1 MSFAA
6 SSTSFALR
14 ASRPPATDTNVKVLF
29 ITHSFPRNGG
39 DATGSPELRL
49 ASALRGEDVEVLILA
64 PGRPGEGSEDIDGIA
79 IERFALPRRQ
89 MALAS
94 IESNNQPV
102 VRPSWRSR
110 ITALRFLS
118 AEFTHAVRARRSF
131 HPDLVHAHWWF
142 PGGLVGTWVSA
153 LGNVPL
159 VTSLHRA
166 DLRSAEA
173 GSFAR
178 PLFRHVMKQSTIVTA
193 DSHGL
198 ARKARGLMSS
208 RDAVVAPMP
217 AATEAFVPGT
227 ERVTDRLLMEAPLAR
242 DNGVEQTL
250 EAIASMKHRV
260 SIDVIGD
267 GPASDEYVALA
278 ASLGLSDRVRW
289 HHAPSEAERVAL
301 CQTTTALVV
310 PSLREWVPPIAVQAL
325 LCRTPVVA
333 FDFGGVTDVV
343 HHDRTGILVPPGDTR
358 ALTRALD
365 ALLSRPDLGANLGE
379 AGRIYALATFAPESV
394 ARRFA
399 GIYRQAL
406 DAPPP

>member
-1 MSFAA
+1 M
-6 SSTSFALR
+6 
-14 ASRPPATDTNVKVLF
+14 KVLF
-29 ITHSFPRNGG
+29 ITHSFPRSGG
-39 DATGSPELRL
+39 NAVGSPELQL
-49 ASALRGEDVEVLILA
+49 ASALRAEDVEVLVLA
-64 PGRPGEGSEDIDGIA
+64 PGRPGETNEEVDGIA
-79 IERFALPRRQ
+79 IERFELPRRQ
-89 MALAS
+89 MALS
-94 IESNNQPV
+94 SLESNETPSA
-102 VRPSWRSR
+102 RPSWRSR

-118 AEFTHAVRARRSF
+118 AEFTHAVRARRAF
-131 HPDLVHAHWWF
+131 HPDVVHAHWWF

-198 ARKARGLMSS
+198 ARKARTLMSS

-217 AATEAFVPGT
+217 AATEAYVPGG
-227 ERVTDRLLMEAPLAR
+227 ERAKDRLLLEAPLAR
-242 DNGVEQTL
+242 DNGIEQTL
-250 EAIASMKHRV
+250 EAVATMKHRV
-260 SIDVIGD
+260 TLDIIGD
-267 GPASDEYVALA
+267 GPAANEYLALA
-278 ASLGLSDRVRW
+278 GTLGVADRVRW
-289 HHAPSEAERVAL
+289 HHHPSEAERVAL
-301 CQTTTALVV
+301 CQATTALVV
-310 PSLREWVPPIAVQAL
+310 PSLREWVPPIAVQGL
-325 LCRTPVVA
+325 LCRTPVIA
-333 FDFGGVTDVV
+333 FDFGGVTDIV

-365 ALLSRPDLGANLGE
+365 TLLSRPDLGANLGE

>member
-1 MSFAA
+1 M
-6 SSTSFALR
+6 
-14 ASRPPATDTNVKVLF
+14 KVLF
-29 ITHSFPRNGG
+29 ITHSFPRNGA
-39 DATGSPELRL
+39 DAVGSPELRL
-49 ASALRGEDVEVLILA
+49 ASALRNEDVEVLILA
-64 PGRPGEGSEDIDGIA
+64 PGRPGEGSEEIDGIA
-79 IERFALPRRQ
+79 IERFQLPRRQ

-94 IESNNQPV
+94 IESSEQPA

-118 AEFTHAVRARRSF
+118 AEFTSAVRARRAF
-131 HPDLVHAHWWF
+131 HPDVVHAHWWF

-178 PLFRHVMKQSTIVTA
+178 PLFRHVMKQSAIVTA

-198 ARKARGLMSS
+198 ARKARTLMSS

-217 AATEAFVPGT
+217 APTEAYVPGGD
-227 ERVTDRLLMEAPLAR
+227 RAADRLLLEASLSR

-250 EAIASMKHRV
+250 TAVAAMRHRV
-260 SIDVIGD
+260 SLDIIGD
-267 GPASDEYVALA
+267 GPAAGEYLALA
-278 ASLGLSDRVRW
+278 ESLGLADRVRW
-289 HHAPSEAERVAL
+289 HHGPSEGDRVAL
-301 CQTTTALVV
+301 CQATAALVV

-333 FDFGGVTDVV
+333 FDFGGVTDIV

-365 ALLSRPDLGANLGE
+365 ALLDRPDLGMNLGE

-399 GIYRQAL
+399 GIYRQAI

>member
-1 MSFAA
+1 M
-6 SSTSFALR
+6 
-14 ASRPPATDTNVKVLF
+14 KVLF
-29 ITHSFPRNGG
+29 ITHSLAANGDG
-39 DATGSPELRL
+39 ASSPELRL
-49 ASALRGEDVEVLILA
+49 ARALRDEDVEVLLLA
-64 PGRPGEGSEDIDGIA
+64 PGRPGQDSEEIDGIA
-79 IERFALPRRQ
+79 IERFALPHRE
-89 MALAS
+89 LAFAS
-94 IESNNQPV
+94 ATGGHPGT
-102 VRPSWRSR
+102 RASWRSR
-110 ITALRFLS
+110 ITTLRFLS
-118 AEFTHAVRARRSF
+118 AEFTTAVRARRAF
-131 HPDLVHAHWWF
+131 EPAIVHAHWWF

-178 PLFRHVMKQSTIVTA
+178 PLFRHVMKQSAVVTA

-198 ARKARGLMSS
+198 ARKARSVISS
-208 RDAVVAPMP
+208 RDPVVAPMP
-217 AATEAFVPGT
+217 ASTELFLPAGD
-227 ERVTDRLLMEAPLAR
+227 RATDRLLLVAPMAP

-250 EAIASMKHRV
+250 EAVATMRHRV
-260 SIDVIGD
+260 SIDIVGD
-267 GPASDEYVALA
+267 GAAEPEFRAMASSLGIADRTRWHAHLGDAALA
-278 ASLGLSDRVRW
+278 R
-289 HHAPSEAERVAL
+289 L
-301 CQTTTALVV
+301 CQTTTAVVV

-333 FDFGGVTDVV
+333 YDFGGVTDVV
-343 HHDRTGILVPPGDTR
+343 HHDRTGILVPPGNAI

-365 ALLSRPDLGANLGE
+365 ALFARPDLGANLGE

-406 DAPPP
+406 AATPP

>member
-1 MSFAA
+1 M
-6 SSTSFALR
+6 
-14 ASRPPATDTNVKVLF
+14 KVLF
-29 ITHSFPRNGG
+29 ITHSFPRTGVN
-39 DATGSPELRL
+39 ASGSPELRL
-49 ASALRGEDVEVLILA
+49 ATALRGEGVEVLILA
-64 PGRPGEGSEDIDGIA
+64 PGRPGEADEEIEGIA
-79 IERFALPRRQ
+79 IERFELPRRQ

-94 IESNNQPV
+94 LESNEQPV
-102 VRPSWRSR
+102 ARPSWRSR

-131 HPDLVHAHWWF
+131 EPDIVHAHWWF

-153 LGNVPL
+153 LGNLPL

-217 AATEAFVPGT
+217 GPTEAFTPGG
-227 ERVTDRLLMEAPLAR
+227 ERATDRLLLEASLSQ

-250 EAIASMKHRV
+250 EAVAGMKHRV

-267 GPASDEYVALA
+267 GPAAGEYLALA
-278 ASLGLSDRVRW
+278 ASLGIADRVRW
-289 HHAPSEAERVAL
+289 HHAPSEPERVAL
-301 CQTTTALVV
+301 CQTVAAVV
-310 PSLREWVPPIAVQAL
+310 IPSLREWVPPIAVQAL

-365 ALLSRPDLGANLGE
+365 ALFGRPDLGANLVE

-406 DAPPP
+406 DAAPA

>member
-1 MSFAA
+1 M
-6 SSTSFALR
+6 
-14 ASRPPATDTNVKVLF
+14 KVLF
-29 ITHSFPRNGG
+29 ITHSFPRTGG
-39 DATGSPELRL
+39 NAAGSPELQL
-49 ASALRGEDVEVLILA
+49 ASALRAEDVEVLILA
-64 PGRPGEGSEDIDGIA
+64 PGRPGEVNEEIDGIA
-79 IERFALPRRQ
+79 IERFELPRRQ
-89 MALAS
+89 MALSSLEAS
-94 IESNNQPV
+94 EQPSA
-102 VRPSWRSR
+102 RPSWRSR

-118 AEFTHAVRARRSF
+118 AEFTHAVRARRAF
-131 HPDLVHAHWWF
+131 HPDIVHAHWWF

-198 ARKARGLMSS
+198 ARKARSLMSS

-217 AATEAFVPGT
+217 ASTDAYVPGD
-227 ERVTDRLLMEAPLAR
+227 ERATDRLLLEATLAR

-250 EAIASMKHRV
+250 EAVATMKHRV
-260 SIDVIGD
+260 SIDIIGE
-267 GPASDEYVALA
+267 GPAADEYVALA
-278 ASLGLSDRVRW
+278 ASLGITDRVRW
-289 HHAPSEAERVAL
+289 HPAPPEAQRVAL
-301 CQTTTALVV
+301 CQATTALVV
-310 PSLREWVPPIAVQAL
+310 PSLREWVPPIAVQGL

-333 FDFGGVTDVV
+333 FDFGGVTDIV

-365 ALLSRPDLGANLGE
+365 ALFSRPDLGANLGE

>member
-1 MSFAA
+1 M
-6 SSTSFALR
+6 
-14 ASRPPATDTNVKVLF
+14 KVLF
-29 ITHSFPRNGG
+29 ITHSFARAGG
-39 DATGSPELRL
+39 DASESPELRL
-49 ASALRGEDVEVLILA
+49 AVALRQENIEVLILA
-64 PGRPGEGSEDIDGIA
+64 PGRNGERSEEINGIA
-79 IERFALPRRQ
+79 IERFTLPRREL
-89 MALAS
+89 ALAS
-94 IESNNQPV
+94 MDSGSQPA
-102 VRPSWRSR
+102 VRPSWGSR
-110 ITALRFLS
+110 ITTLRFLS
-118 AEFTHAVRARRSF
+118 AEFTSAVRARRAF
-131 HPDLVHAHWWF
+131 HPDVVHAHWWF
-142 PGGLVGTWVSA
+142 PGGLVGTWISA

-198 ARKARGLMSS
+198 ARKARTLMPS

-217 AATEAFVPGT
+217 ADTETFVPGP
-227 ERVTDRLLMEAPLAR
+227 ERATDRLLLDAPLVR

-250 EAIASMKHRV
+250 EAITSMRHRV
-260 SIDVIGD
+260 SLDIVGV
-267 GPASDEYVALA
+267 GPAAEEYRALA
-278 ASLGLSDRVRW
+278 QSLGVADRVRW
-289 HHAPSEAERVAL
+289 HTDLPLAERVRL
-301 CQTTTALVV
+301 CQQATALVV
-310 PSLREWVPPIAVQAL
+310 PSLREWVPQVAVHAL

-333 FDFGGVTDVV
+333 FDFGGITDVV

-365 ALLSRPDLGANLGE
+365 ALLARPDAGANLGE

-406 DAPPP
+406 DASPT

>member
-1 MSFAA
+1 M
-6 SSTSFALR
+6 
-14 ASRPPATDTNVKVLF
+14 KVLF

-49 ASALRGEDVEVLILA
+49 ATALRGEDVEVLILA
-64 PGRPGEGSEDIDGIA
+64 PGRPGETGEDIDGIA
-79 IERFALPRRQ
+79 IERFELPRRQ

-94 IESNNQPV
+94 IDSTSQTD

-118 AEFTHAVRARRSF
+118 AEFTHAVRARRAF
-131 HPDLVHAHWWF
+131 HPDVVHAHWWF

-198 ARKARGLMSS
+198 ARKARALMSS

-217 AATEAFVPGT
+217 APTDAFVPGSG
-227 ERVTDRLLMEAPLAR
+227 ERATDRLLLEASLSA

-250 EAIASMKHRV
+250 QAIASMSHKV
-260 SIDVIGD
+260 SLDVIGD
-267 GPASDEYVALA
+267 GPAAGEYLALA
-278 ASLGLSDRVRW
+278 GSLGLADRVRW
-289 HHAPSEAERVAL
+289 HHQPTEAERVIL
-301 CQTTTALVV
+301 CQTTAALIV
-310 PSLREWVPPIAVQAL
+310 PSLREWVPPIAVQGL

-333 FDFGGVTDVV
+333 FDFGGVTDIV

-365 ALLSRPDLGANLGE
+365 ALLSRPDMGANLGE

>member
-1 MSFAA
+1 M
-6 SSTSFALR
+6 
-14 ASRPPATDTNVKVLF
+14 KVLF
-29 ITHSFPRNGG
+29 ITHSFASSGG
-39 DATGSPELRL
+39 DASGSPELRL
-49 ASALRGEDVEVLILA
+49 AVALCEEDIEVLILA
-64 PGRPGEGSEDIDGIA
+64 PGKAGSVGEDVEGIA
-79 IERFALPRRQ
+79 IERFELPRRE

-94 IESNNQPV
+94 ADSSGQLETNS
-102 VRPSWRSR
+102 SWRSR
-110 ITALRFLS
+110 VTTLRFLS
-118 AEFTHAVRARRSF
+118 AEFTSAVRARRSF
-131 HPDLVHAHWWF
+131 EPDIVHAHWWF

-166 DLRSAEA
+166 DLRSAQA

-178 PLFRHVMKQSTIVTA
+178 PLFRHVMKHSAIVTA

-198 ARKARGLMSS
+198 ARKARAVFSG
-208 RDAVVAPMP
+208 RDPVVAPMP
-217 AATEAFVPGT
+217 AATDLFVPGA
-227 ERVTDRLLMEAPLAR
+227 ERAIDQLLLVAPLAP

-250 EAIASMKHRV
+250 QAVATLKHRV
-260 SIDVIGD
+260 SIDIVGQ
-267 GPASDEYVALA
+267 GPAEARYRALA
-278 ASLGLSDRVRW
+278 ESLGLTARVRW
-289 HHAPSEAERVAL
+289 HPPRDDEALVEL
-301 CQTTTALVV
+301 CQRATALVL

-333 FDFGGVTDVV
+333 FDFGGVTDVI
-343 HHDRTGILVPPGDTR
+343 HHDRTGILVPPADTL

-365 ALLSRPDLGANLGE
+365 ALLSRPDMGANLGE

-406 DAPPP
+406 AATQP

>member
-1 MSFAA
+1 M
-6 SSTSFALR
+6 
-14 ASRPPATDTNVKVLF
+14 KVLF
-29 ITHSFPRNGG
+29 ITHSFARSGG
-39 DATGSPELRL
+39 DASESPELRL
-49 ASALRGEDVEVLILA
+49 AVALRQEDIEVLILA
-64 PGRPGEGSEDIDGIA
+64 PGRPGEGSEEIDGIA
-79 IERFALPRRQ
+79 IERFALPRREL
-89 MALAS
+89 ALAS
-94 IESNNQPV
+94 MDSGSQPAI
-102 VRPSWRSR
+102 RPSWRSR
-110 ITALRFLS
+110 ITTLRFLS
-118 AEFTHAVRARRSF
+118 AEFTSAVRARRAF
-131 HPDLVHAHWWF
+131 HPNIVHAHWWF
-142 PGGLVGTWVSA
+142 PGGLVGTWISA

-198 ARKARGLMSS
+198 ARKARTLMSS

-217 AATEAFVPGT
+217 ADTETFVPGT
-227 ERVTDRLLMEAPLAR
+227 ERATDRLLLDAPLVR

-250 EAIASMKHRV
+250 EALAAMRHRV
-260 SIDVIGD
+260 SIDIVGL
-267 GPASDEYVALA
+267 GPAADEYHALA
-278 ASLGLSDRVRW
+278 ESLGVANRVRW
-289 HHAPSEAERVAL
+289 HSELPLPERVTL
-301 CQTTTALVV
+301 CQRATALVV
-310 PSLREWVPPIAVQAL
+310 PSLREWVPQVAVQAL

-365 ALLSRPDLGANLGE
+365 ALLARPDAGANLGE

-406 DAPPP
+406 DATPA

>member
-1 MSFAA
+1 M
-6 SSTSFALR
+6 
-14 ASRPPATDTNVKVLF
+14 KVLF

-39 DATGSPELRL
+39 DAADSPELRL
-49 ASALRGEDVEVLILA
+49 ASALRNEDVEVLILA
-64 PGRPGEGSEDIDGIA
+64 PGRPGEASEEIDGIA
-79 IERFALPRRQ
+79 VERFQLPRRQ

-94 IESNNQPV
+94 IESSEHPAA
-102 VRPSWRSR
+102 RPSWRSR

-118 AEFTHAVRARRSF
+118 AEFTSAVRARRAF
-131 HPDLVHAHWWF
+131 HPDVVHAHWWF

-178 PLFRHVMKQSTIVTA
+178 PLFRHVMKQSAIVTA

-198 ARKARGLMSS
+198 ARKARALMSS

-217 AATEAFVPGT
+217 APTDAYLPGAD
-227 ERVTDRLLMEAPLAR
+227 RATDRLLLEASLSR

-250 EAIASMKHRV
+250 QAVAAMSHRV
-260 SIDVIGD
+260 SLDIIGD
-267 GPASDEYVALA
+267 GPAAGEYLALA
-278 ASLGLSDRVRW
+278 ESLGLADRVRW
-289 HHAPSEAERVAL
+289 HHEPAEVDRVAL
-301 CQTTTALVV
+301 CQGTAAVVV

-365 ALLSRPDLGANLGE
+365 ALLNRPDLGLNLGE

-399 GIYRQAL
+399 GIYRQAI

>member
-1 MSFAA
+1 M
-6 SSTSFALR
+6 
-14 ASRPPATDTNVKVLF
+14 KVLF
-29 ITHSFPRNGG
+29 ITHSFARTGG

-49 ASALRGEDVEVLILA
+49 ASALRAEDVEVMILA
-64 PGRPGEGSEDIDGIA
+64 PGRPGESSTEIDGIA

-94 IESNNQPV
+94 MDSGAQPV

-118 AEFTHAVRARRSF
+118 AEFTHAVRARRAF
-131 HPDLVHAHWWF
+131 HPDVVHAHWWF

-178 PLFRHVMKQSTIVTA
+178 PLFRHVMKHSTIVTA

-217 AATEAFVPGT
+217 AATEAFVPGG
-227 ERVTDRLLMEAPLAR
+227 ERSTDRLLLEASLAR

-250 EAIASMKHRV
+250 QAVATMKHRV
-260 SIDVIGD
+260 SMDVIGD
-267 GPASDEYVALA
+267 GPAADEYLALA
-278 ASLGLSDRVRW
+278 TSHGIADRVRW
-289 HHAPSEAERVAL
+289 HRDPTEAERVAL
-301 CQTTTALVV
+301 CQQATAVVV
-310 PSLREWVPPIAVQAL
+310 PSLREWVPSIAVQAL
-325 LCRTPVVA
+325 LCRAPVVA

-358 ALTRALD
+358 GLTRAID
-365 ALLSRPDLGANLGE
+365 ALLSRPDMGANLGE
-379 AGRIYALATFAPESV
+379 AGRIYALATFAPESI

-399 GIYRQAL
+399 GIYRQAIG
-406 DAPPP
+406 APPP

>member
-1 MSFAA
+1 M
-6 SSTSFALR
+6 
-14 ASRPPATDTNVKVLF
+14 KVLF
-29 ITHSFPRNGG
+29 ITHSFTRTGG
-39 DATGSPELRL
+39 DAAGSPELRL
-49 ASALRGEDVEVLILA
+49 AVALREEGIEARILA
-64 PGRPGEGSEDIDGIA
+64 PGRPGERSEDVDGIA
-79 IERFALPRRQ
+79 IERFRLPAREL
-89 MALAS
+89 ALAS
-94 IESNNQPV
+94 ADGPGQTD

-110 ITALRFLS
+110 ITTLQFLS
-118 AEFTHAVRARRSF
+118 AEFTSAVRARRAF
-131 HPDLVHAHWWF
+131 EPDLVHAHWWF

-159 VTSLHRA
+159 VTSLHHA
-166 DLRSAEA
+166 DLRAAQA
-173 GSFAR
+173 GSFGR

-198 ARKARGLMSS
+198 ARKARTLMST
-208 RDAVVAPMP
+208 RHAVVAPMP
-217 AATEAFVPGT
+217 AATEAFVPGSG
-227 ERVTDRLLMEAPLAR
+227 RATDRLLLDTPLAS

-250 EAIASMKHRV
+250 EAVATMRHRV
-260 SIDVIGD
+260 SIDIVGN
-267 GPASDEYVALA
+267 GPAAGDYRELA
-278 ASLGLSDRVRW
+278 TKLGVSDRVRW
-289 HHAPSEAERVAL
+289 HPDAAPSERIAL
-301 CQTTTALVV
+301 CQTAAAIVV
-310 PSLREWVPPIAVQAL
+310 PSLREWVPPIAVQGL

-365 ALLSRPDLGANLGE
+365 ALLDRPDMGANLGE

-406 DAPPP
+406 DATPP